1 MKTLKLAALAMTCLS
16 VSAMAAT
23 PAVEKETDVSCFA
36 ESSAQRG
43 GGMLP
48 PDLDVKRG
56 GGMLPPD
63 GKKKEN

>member
-1 MKTLKLAALAMTCLS
+1 MKKLKLAALAMTCLS

-23 PAVEKETDVSCFA
+23 PAVEKETGVLCFS
-36 ESSAQRG
+36 ESSA
-43 GGMLP
+43 
-48 PDLDVKRG
+48 KRG